1 MSIAFHTP
9 DPPPPVHEQVY
20 RRVREDTRTAEA
32 RVREVPGVG
41 LELRVLVDDQL
52 VWSQIYRGE
61 QAFKFLGHMSEK
73 CREDFQRLGWQS
85 VSSS

>member
-1 MSIAFHTP
+1 
-9 DPPPPVHEQVY
+9 
-20 RRVREDTRTAEA
+20 
-32 RVREVPGVG
+32 VPGVG

-52 VWSQIYRGE
+52 VWSQVYRGE